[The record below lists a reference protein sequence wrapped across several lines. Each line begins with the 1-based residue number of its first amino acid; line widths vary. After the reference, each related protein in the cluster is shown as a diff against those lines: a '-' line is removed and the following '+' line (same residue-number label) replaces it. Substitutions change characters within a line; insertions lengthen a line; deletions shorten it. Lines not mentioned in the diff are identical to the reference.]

1 MSNKFLQQQLP
12 ALQEPAK
19 ATSDRSVPVQAELR
33 DEQLATPPGGRTAV
47 VRSFIV
53 SVLNVDRFFPTGEQ
67 LCYTR
72 TLSQF
77 R

>member
-1 MSNKFLQQQLP
+1 MSHASFRQQLP
-12 ALQEPAK
+12 ALQEPSK
-19 ATSDRSVPVQAELR
+19 ATSDRPSPVQAELR
-33 DEQLATPPGGRTAV
+33 NEQLEAVTGARTSII
-47 VRSFIV
+47 RSFIV
-53 SVLNVDRFFPTGEQ
+53 SVLKVSKFYPTGEH